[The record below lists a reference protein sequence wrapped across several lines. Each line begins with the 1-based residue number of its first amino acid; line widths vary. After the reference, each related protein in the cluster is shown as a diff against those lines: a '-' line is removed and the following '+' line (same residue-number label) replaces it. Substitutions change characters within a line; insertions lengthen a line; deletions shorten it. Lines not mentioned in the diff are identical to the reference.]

1 MLEEGNDAKDNI
13 LTRNCG
19 RGISFSDLH
28 FPSMG
33 TLQGSWSQVGQ
44 AQSYLNPRGW
54 ELRVSESRLK

>member
-33 TLQGSWSQVGQ
+33 TQQGSWSQVGQ
-44 AQSYLNPRGW
+44 AQSYLNPWTG
-54 ELRVSESRLK
+54 ELRINKSWVK